1 MIGMGQEP
9 SWLLHR
15 AALHVPMG
23 LCLQQKVE
31 WILMADRCTGQK
43 IGSRELLLSL
53 LKKEME
59 GLCMSKSQSE
69 MVGRTIVEKISIV
82 MADLPYQ
89 TVVLFWRDAHAGEGQ
104 WHTLDAEDQEP
115 HIIMSC
121 GWLVPEIDGGK
132 KDHVTLVQ
140 SVSPD
145 GFADH
150 TLYVPSGMV
159 ESVQFLQ
166 PFSAP
171 LE

>member
-1 MIGMGQEP
+1 
-9 SWLLHR
+9 
-15 AALHVPMG
+15 
-23 LCLQQKVE
+23 
-31 WILMADRCTGQK
+31 
-43 IGSRELLLSL
+43 
-53 LKKEME
+53 ME
-59 GLCMSKSQSE
+59 GLCMSKLQSE
-69 MVGRTIVEKISIV
+69 MGGRTIVEKISIV

-115 HIIMSC
+115 HIIMTC

-132 KDHVTLVQ
+132 KDHVTIVQ

-150 TLYVPSGMV
+150 TLYVPSRMV

>member
-1 MIGMGQEP
+1 
-9 SWLLHR
+9 
-15 AALHVPMG
+15 
-23 LCLQQKVE
+23 
-31 WILMADRCTGQK
+31 
-43 IGSRELLLSL
+43 
-53 LKKEME
+53 
-59 GLCMSKSQSE
+59 MSKLQSE
-69 MVGRTIVEKISIV
+69 MVGHITEEKISTV

-104 WHTLDAEDQEP
+104 WHTLDQEDQDP

-121 GWLVPEIDGGK
+121 GWLVPEIEGGK

-166 PFSAP
+166 PFSTP
-171 LE
+171 VK